1 LLLIDITPIL
11 DTQIQRNAIQTLPL
25 AGSDF
30 DSYFLQLLKA
40 DAQLVR
46 EYGEP
51 LDLEFARHL
60 KESGVCQV
68 LGKDERENKSRAQAE
83 YNGKSVSQ

>member
-1 LLLIDITPIL
+1 LE
-11 DTQIQRNAIQTLPL
+11 
-25 AGSDF
+25 
-30 DSYFLQLLKA
+30 LLKG
-40 DAQLVR
+40 DAQLAR

-68 LGKDERENKSRAQAE
+68 LSKDEKENKTRAQAE
-83 YNGKSVSQ
+83 YNGKKVRSKTDPGTMPSPDALPLANI